1 MRHLS
6 RGTFCDWLLT
16 SQKRF
21 LQVDKLSYP
30 VAWSLPLTS
39 LLPIY
44 SLLHLLCFE
53 FHRIMLKTGMRQ
65 AISELVTE
73 NTNSSNFDVR
83 FIGEP
88 FD

>member
-30 VAWSLPLTS
+30 AAWSLTLTS

-53 FHRIMLKTGMRQ
+53 FRRIMLKTGMRQ

-73 NTNSSNFDVR
+73 GTNFSNFDVR